1 MTPER
6 LEEIR
11 RRVETL
17 NRDNAKMHG
26 TGMKFAD
33 RRSDDDRRELL
44 TEVDR
49 LRAELDGVRA
59 DREALDAENQRLR
72 DVTRSL
78 LDAHRAAARIALEG
92 SP

>member
-11 RRVETL
+11 RHVADYRLDGDCSLLAYDSARV
-17 NRDNAKMHG
+17 
-26 TGMKFAD
+26 D
-33 RRSDDDRRELL
+33 RRALI

-59 DREALDAENQRLR
+59 DREALDTENQRLR